1 MPLIRPENKA
11 RELNE
16 SFGEQVSLTPDP
28 MQRHVLRGVRE
39 SRHFSNS
46 GGFFNEEED

>member
-1 MPLIRPENKA
+1 MPLIGPENKA

-16 SFGEQVSLTPDP
+16 SFGERASLTSDP

-39 SRHFSNS
+39 S
-46 GGFFNEEED
+46 